1 MTDTTKLCVRSRGQS
16 STSRLVFGR
25 KSRNRWERQVTQVE
39 GERSFLLS
47 VVADGKRIAL

>member
-1 MTDTTKLCVRSRGQS
+1 MSEMIKLCVPSRGRS
-16 STSRLVFGR
+16 ATRRLVSGR

-39 GERSFLLS
+39 GERSFPLS